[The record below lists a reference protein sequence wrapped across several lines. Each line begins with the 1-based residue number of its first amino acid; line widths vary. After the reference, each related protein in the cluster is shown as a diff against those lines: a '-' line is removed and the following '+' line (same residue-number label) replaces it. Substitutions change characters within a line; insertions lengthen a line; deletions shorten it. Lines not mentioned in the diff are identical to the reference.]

1 MKDSAAKSSHQ
12 KVTEEL
18 QRKIT
23 SIHPYLEVETTTL
36 GGLDEEGASAGFL
49 VGPATCF
56 GFEELVLLAGP
67 LVGFLGRRRGI
78 LNLVCFFSSAKSAIV
93 CVRSTFVS
101 QIQVGRSNQKQTKA
115 LYKRKQNV
123 QRKTMQTMQAV
134 PRLFPPGSHQRRL
147 RGSSSPMAKS
157 SGTSQKV
164 KEKHLNSET

>member
-1 MKDSAAKSSHQ
+1 MKDSAAKLSHQ

-18 QRKIT
+18 QRKIS

-56 GFEELVLLAGP
+56 GFEELVLLTGP

-101 QIQVGRSNQKQTKA
+101 QTKNKQRPFIKEN
-115 LYKRKQNV
+115 RMFRERQC
-123 QRKTMQTMQAV
+123 
-134 PRLFPPGSHQRRL
+134 RLFPVPFLQAATR
-147 RGSSSPMAKS
+147 
-157 SGTSQKV
+157 
-164 KEKHLNSET
+164 ED

>member
-1 MKDSAAKSSHQ
+1 MKDSAAKLSNQ

-23 SIHPYLEVETTTL
+23 SVVHPYLEVETTTL
-36 GGLDEEGASAGFL
+36 GGLDEEGTSL

-56 GFEELVLLAGP
+56 GFKELVLLAGP

-115 LYKRKQNV
+115 LLKENRMFRERQCR
-123 QRKTMQTMQAV
+123 QC
-134 PRLFPPGSHQRRL
+134 RLFPVSFLQAATR
-147 RGSSSPMAKS
+147 
-157 SGTSQKV
+157 
-164 KEKHLNSET
+164 ED

>member
-1 MKDSAAKSSHQ
+1 MKDSAAKLSHQ

-36 GGLDEEGASAGFL
+36 GGLDEEGTSL

-56 GFEELVLLAGP
+56 GFEELVLLPGP

-78 LNLVCFFSSAKSAIV
+78 LNLVCFFSYSSAKSAIV

-101 QIQVGRSNQKQTKA
+101 QTKNKQ
-115 LYKRKQNV
+115 RPFIRENRMFRERQC
-123 QRKTMQTMQAV
+123 
-134 PRLFPPGSHQRRL
+134 RLFPVSFLQATTR
-147 RGSSSPMAKS
+147 
-157 SGTSQKV
+157 
-164 KEKHLNSET
+164 ED

>member
-1 MKDSAAKSSHQ
+1 MKDSAAKLSHQ

-18 QRKIT
+18 QRKIS

-36 GGLDEEGASAGFL
+36 GGLDEEEASAGFL
-49 VGPATCF
+49 VGPAACF

-78 LNLVCFFSSAKSAIV
+78 LNLVCFFSYSSAKSAIV

-101 QIQVGRSNQKQTKA
+101 QIQVGRSNQKPTKA
-115 LYKRKQNV
+115 LIKRKQNV
-123 QRKTMQTMQAV
+123 QRKTMQAV

-157 SGTSQKV
+157 SGTSQRAN
-164 KEKHLNSET
+164 EKHLNSET

>member
-1 MKDSAAKSSHQ
+1 MKDSAAKLSHQ

-36 GGLDEEGASAGFL
+36 GGLDEEGTSL

-78 LNLVCFFSSAKSAIV
+78 LNLVCFFSYSSAKSAIV

-101 QIQVGRSNQKQTKA
+101 QIQVGRSNQKPTKA
-115 LYKRKQNV
+115 LIKRKQNV
-123 QRKTMQTMQAV
+123 QRKTMQAV

-157 SGTSQKV
+157 SGTSQRAN
-164 KEKHLNSET
+164 EKHLNSET

>member
-1 MKDSAAKSSHQ
+1 MKDSAAKLSHQ

-23 SIHPYLEVETTTL
+23 SVVHPYLEVETTTL
-36 GGLDEEGASAGFL
+36 GGLDEEGTSL

-56 GFEELVLLAGP
+56 GFKELVLLTGP

-115 LYKRKQNV
+115 LLKENRTFRERQC
-123 QRKTMQTMQAV
+123 
-134 PRLFPPGSHQRRL
+134 RLFPVSILQATTREDREDPAHQWDEGEREASQLWNMIRFAL
-147 RGSSSPMAKS
+147 RK
-157 SGTSQKV
+157 
-164 KEKHLNSET
+164 

>member
-1 MKDSAAKSSHQ
+1 MKDSAAKLSHQ

-23 SIHPYLEVETTTL
+23 SVVHPYLEVETTTL

-56 GFEELVLLAGP
+56 GFEELVLLTGP

-78 LNLVCFFSSAKSAIV
+78 LNLVCFFSCSSAKSAIV

-101 QIQVGRSNQKQTKA
+101 QIQVGRSNQKPTKA
-115 LYKRKQNV
+115 LIKRKQNV
-123 QRKTMQTMQAV
+123 QRKTMQAV

-147 RGSSSPMAKS
+147 RASSSLMR
-157 SGTSQKV
+157 
-164 KEKHLNSET
+164 

>member
-1 MKDSAAKSSHQ
+1 MKDSAAKLSHQ

-36 GGLDEEGASAGFL
+36 GGLDEEGTSL

-78 LNLVCFFSSAKSAIV
+78 LNLVCFFSYSSAKSAIV

-101 QIQVGRSNQKQTKA
+101 QIQVGRSNQKHTKA
-115 LYKRKQNV
+115 LLKENRMFRERQCR
-123 QRKTMQTMQAV
+123 QC
-134 PRLFPPGSHQRRL
+134 RLFPVSFLQAATR
-147 RGSSSPMAKS
+147 
-157 SGTSQKV
+157 
-164 KEKHLNSET
+164 ED